1 MPYPASPVAEYYREA
16 TQAQLPR
23 TPGPQIHSAL
33 CDNNTCDV
41 HAPVAGASSSPEE
54 TRVLNVFSSPAAED
68 GVDIT
73 IMSSASSTEYKEEA
87 SLGDETQSDADF
99 EHANIMEIVKVLLGQ
114 QYKGPDSHDHS
125 VPRIQEIECQ
135 APRIAK
141 SILSV
146 GKKMDFDL
154 AREPTITP
162 SHIRPGQKGPT
173 ESEAREKLSPVPW
186 KMYGVT
192 RRLWPS
198 KQHDKR
204 RAKLS
209 DDDENIFK

>member
-1 MPYPASPVAEYYREA
+1 MPYPASPVAEHYREA

-23 TPGPQIHSAL
+23 TPDPQIHSAL

-41 HAPVAGASSSPEE
+41 QTPVAGATSSPEE
-54 TRVLNVFSSPAAED
+54 SRVLNVFSSPAAED

-73 IMSSASSTEYKEEA
+73 RMSSASSTECKDET
-87 SLGDETQSDADF
+87 SLGDETQSDADD
-99 EHANIMEIVKVLLGQ
+99 EYANVIEIVKVLLGQ
-114 QYKGPDSHDHS
+114 NYKGPDSHDDS
-125 VPRIQEIECQ
+125 VPRIQEIECH

-146 GKKMDFDL
+146 GQKMDFDL

-173 ESEAREKLSPVPW
+173 ESEARGKLSPVPW

-204 RAKLS
+204 REKLS
-209 DDDENIFK
+209 DDDKNIFK